1 MAKRIKQSA
10 ALPYRQRRGGGG
22 LEVLLVTSMS
32 RGDWIIPKGLVES
45 DMTAYDS
52 AAKEAWEEAG
62 VTGRVGTAAVGSYD
76 VEKWG
81 GVCVV
86 DVYDLEVEHTHDA
99 WPECFDRKRRWVTVD
114 EAVGLVRRAEV
125 AGLIRTLP
133 DRIARGAAAD
143 TARR

>member
-10 ALPYRQRRGGGG
+10 ALPYRLRRDGTG

-32 RGDWIIPKGLVES
+32 RGDWIIPKGVVEP
-45 DMTAYDS
+45 DMTPYDS

-62 VTGRVGTAAVGSYD
+62 VTGRVGTAAVGSYEYD
-76 VEKWG
+76 KWG
-81 GVCVV
+81 GVCTVA
-86 DVYDLEVEHTHDA
+86 VYDLEVEHTHDA

-125 AGLIRTLP
+125 QHLIRTLP
-133 DRIARGAAAD
+133 ARVAARAAD
-143 TARR
+143 PARS

>member
-10 ALPYRQRRGGGG
+10 ALPYRLRRDGRG

-32 RGDWIIPKGLVES
+32 KGDWIIPKGLVEP
-45 DMTAYDS
+45 DLTPYDS

-62 VTGRVGTAAVGSYD
+62 VTGRVGTAAVGSYEYD
-76 VEKWG
+76 KWG

-86 DVYDLEVEHTHDA
+86 AVYDLEVEQSHDA

-114 EAVGLVRRAEV
+114 EAVTLVRRAEV
-125 AGLIRTLP
+125 QHLIRTLP
-133 DRIARGAAAD
+133 DRMAAR
-143 TARR
+143 